1 MNVPNL
7 LSLFRLFVT
16 FFFILAVCYNRL
28 DIALYLFIIQGASD
42 LLDGFIARVMRKK
55 TNLGAFLDPIAD
67 KTMLI
72 AGFIMLSIKHTPGN
86 IPFIP
91 LWLTTLVL
99 LRDIVIATGFLLLY
113 KFAYTIKPVPTILGK
128 ITTVCQLATILY
140 ILFVWPNVGT
150 YSTKFFLA
158 TAFFIFVSGCHYV
171 FVGIRLLRSPRV
183 SQSPAGS

>member
-16 FFFILAVCYNRL
+16 FFLILAVCYNRL

-72 AGFIMLSIKHTPGN
+72 AGFIMLSIKH
-86 IPFIP
+86 IIP

-113 KFAYTIKPVPTILGK
+113 RFAYTIKPAPTILGK